1 MQVIDIGLPSRGRRV
16 RRAVWVLLL
25 GACASTEN
33 PTATT
38 IRVGWQV
45 SWATQGQIAQTLQR
59 TNALA
64 LNGLRGEFK
73 GFSYGAPLNEAALA
87 GEVDVLFTADQPAAA
102 LLARDDRWK
111 IICRLMYSRVALYV
125 PRNSPVRTV
134 ADLRGRTIAMP
145 FGAASQR
152 ETLKALRAAGLDPTR
167 DTRIVHMDISEQAG
181 VIEAGDGES
190 WGVVDAMA
198 GYDPTAASFEQRGLA
213 RMLHLS
219 EVTSVVMLSTDYH
232 ERHPGAASDFVKA
245 FIAAYQYYA
254 THQREAGDW
263 FLSASRLR
271 FDPAVLDVAA
281 AVEPNIRAVALR
293 DIDVRLT
300 ARDVARLQE
309 AADFNADNGMVKRRV
324 AMRDF
329 IDAKP
334 LEAALRDLVADPAR
348 VATVMRA
355 KRAAR

>member
-1 MQVIDIGLPSRGRRV
+1 MRDIDVGLPSRV
-16 RRAVWVLLL
+16 RRALCVLFL
-25 GACASTEN
+25 GACASADN
-33 PTATT
+33 PAATT

-45 SWATQGQIAQTLQR
+45 SWATQGQIAQTLNR

-111 IICRLMYSRVALYV
+111 IICRLMHSRVALYV
-125 PRNSPVRTV
+125 PRDSPIRTV

-152 ETLKALRAAGLDPTR
+152 EALKALRAAGLDPMR
-167 DTRIVHMDISEQAG
+167 DARIVHMDIAEQAG
-181 VIEAGDGES
+181 VIEAGSPES
-190 WGVVDAMA
+190 WGAVDAMA
-198 GYDPTAASFEQRGLA
+198 GFDPTAANFEQRGLA
-213 RMLHLS
+213 RMLHVS
-219 EVTSVVMLSTDYH
+219 EVTSVVMLSADYH
-232 ERHPGAASDFVKA
+232 ERHPGAAKDFLKA
-245 FIAAYQYYA
+245 FIAAYHYYA
-254 THQREAGDW
+254 MHQREAGDW

-281 AVEPNIRAVALR
+281 AVEPNVRAIALQ

-300 ARDVARLQE
+300 ARDEARLQE
-309 AADFNADNGMVKRRV
+309 AADFNADNGIAKRRV
-324 AMRDF
+324 AMRLF

-334 LEAALRDLVADPAR
+334 LEAALRELAVDPAR
-348 VATVMRA
+348 VATANRA
-355 KRAAR
+355 ERAPR

>member
-1 MQVIDIGLPSRGRRV
+1 MTVVCRV
-16 RRAVWVLLL
+16 VCALLVV
-25 GACASTEN
+25 ACASAEH

-45 SWATQGQIAQTLQR
+45 SWATQGQIAQALQR

-64 LNGLRGEFK
+64 LNGLHGEFK

-125 PRNSPVRTV
+125 PRDSPIRTI

-152 ETLKALRAAGLDPTR
+152 EVLKALRAAGLDPVR

-181 VIEAGDGES
+181 VIEGGNVQS
-190 WGVVDAMA
+190 WGAVDAMA
-198 GYDPTAASFEQRGLA
+198 GYDPTAATFEQRGVA
-213 RMLHLS
+213 RMLHVS
-219 EVTSVVMLSTDYH
+219 EVTSVVMLSADYYQ
-232 ERHPGAASDFVKA
+232 RHPGAAKEFLKS
-245 FIAAYQYYA
+245 FIAAYYYYA
-254 THQREAGDW
+254 THQHQAGDW

-271 FDPAVLDVAA
+271 FDPAVLEAAA
-281 AVEPNIRAVALR
+281 AVEPNVRAVALQ

-300 ARDVARLQE
+300 ARDAARLQE

-329 IDAKP
+329 IDVKP
-334 LEAALRDLVADPAR
+334 LEAALRELAGDPPR
-348 VATVMRA
+348 VATATRA
-355 KRAAR
+355 ERAPR

>member
-1 MQVIDIGLPSRGRRV
+1 MRIINVGLPSRGRPV
-16 RRAVWVLLL
+16 RRAGWALLL
-25 GACASTEN
+25 GACVSAEN

-45 SWATQGQIAQTLQR
+45 AWATQGQIAQALQR

-64 LNGLRGEFK
+64 LNGLHGEFK

-87 GEVDVLFTADQPAAA
+87 GELDVLFTADQPATA

-125 PRNSPVRTV
+125 PRDSPIRTV

-152 ETLKALRAAGLDPTR
+152 EALKALRAAGLDPVR

-181 VIEAGDGES
+181 VIEAGSPES
-190 WGVVDAMA
+190 WGAVDAMA
-198 GYDPTAASFEQRGLA
+198 GFDPTAASFEQRGLA
-213 RMLHLS
+213 RMLHVS
-219 EVTSVVMLSTDYH
+219 EVTSVVMLSADYH
-232 ERHPGAASDFVKA
+232 ARHPDAAKNFLKA
-245 FIAAYQYYA
+245 FIVAYHYYA

-281 AVEPNIRAVALR
+281 AVEPNVRAVALH

-300 ARDVARLQE
+300 ARDAARLQE
-309 AADFNADNGMVKRRV
+309 AADFNADNGLVKRRL
-324 AMRDF
+324 AMRDL

-334 LEAALRDLVADPAR
+334 LEAALREIADPAR
-348 VATVMRA
+348 VATT
-355 KRAAR
+355 RAAPTPQ